1 MPIPETELVT
11 VDPDTGEVLEAHAL
25 ALVHPPDRALADAIA
40 TAKALQDVIARST
53 VPAVRFG
60 GKMYLEF
67 HHWQTIAAPFGV
79 TTRVESVAP
88 IVIEDVRGFHAVA
101 VAINRDGRQLS
112 RAESFCMSDE
122 ANWRGKPLFQLA
134 SMAQT
139 RAQAKVLRNIFSN
152 VAVLAGYSATPAEE
166 MTGEE
171 QHARASAAASSSR
184 PATASLPLD
193 RSAGN
198 TISIKQAARLK
209 AIAHDA
215 GWTNNALAL
224 RLQTIG
230 ITNPAE
236 MLRTEYDAFID
247 YLRAGPPGPPR
258 DEAEDEDPPF

>member
-1 MPIPETELVT
+1 MPETELVT

-53 VPAVRFG
+53 VPPVKFG
-60 GKMYLEF
+60 GKIYLEF

-88 IVIEDVRGFHAVA
+88 ITIEDVRGFHASA
-101 VAINRDGRQLS
+101 LAINRDGRQLS

-171 QHARASAAASSSR
+171 RHARASAAAE
-184 PATASLPLD
+184 AITTTAAKVPL
-193 RSAGN
+193 
-198 TISIKQAARLK
+198 TISIKQVGRLM
-209 AIAHDA
+209 AIAKDR
-215 GWTNNALAL
+215 GWTNNALVAK
-224 RLQTIG
+224 LQRQG
-230 ITNPAE
+230 YRSADQVPRSAYE
-236 MLRTEYDAFID
+236 AFCNE
-247 YLRAGPPGPPR
+247 LMAGPGGPPP
-258 DEAEDEDPPF
+258 DPPDHQVYDDDDNPPF